1 MIPISKPF
9 ISKEEKR
16 AVLDVLS
23 SGLLSQGEKTAQFE
37 ERFAKYIGTDYA
49 VATNNGTTALFLALN
64 ALNINGEV
72 LLPSFTFIASASSVL
87 FNNAKPVFVDIDSK
101 TFNMDARDLEKK
113 ITNKTEAIMPVH
125 LYGQA
130 CDMDA
135 IREIAKKHNL
145 KIIED
150 ACQAHGAE
158 YKGKKAGSMGDSAA
172 FSFYPT
178 KNMTTG
184 EGGIVTTNDS
194 KIAETMR
201 LFRNHGQAKRYV
213 HNTLG
218 YNFRMTD
225 IQAAM
230 GIEQLKK
237 LDSFNE
243 KRISNARYYNKR
255 LRNVEIPF
263 VAENTKHV
271 YHQYT
276 LKSESRDSL
285 AERLGENNIGYG
297 IYYPIPAHMQQVMSA
312 YRTSLP
318 VTEELCKK
326 VISLP
331 IHPSLKKS
339 DLSQVVSAVNR
350 K

>member
-1 MIPISKPF
+1 MIPISKP
-9 ISKEEKR
+9 IIGKEEKR
-16 AVLDVLS
+16 AILDVLS
-23 SGLLSQGEKTAQFE
+23 SGMLAQGEKTAQFE
-37 ERFAKYIGTDYA
+37 ENFARYVGADYA

-64 ALNINGEV
+64 ALNIKGEV
-72 LLPSFTFIASASSVL
+72 LLPSFTFIASATSVL
-87 FNNAKPVFVDIDSK
+87 FNNAKPVFVDVDPQ
-101 TFNMDARDLEKK
+101 TFNIDTRDLEKK
-113 ITNKTEAIMPVH
+113 ITNKTEAIMSVH
-125 LYGQA
+125 LYGHA

-158 YKGKKAGSMGDSAA
+158 YNGKKAGALGDAAA

-184 EGGIVTTNDS
+184 EGGIVTTNDL
-194 KIAETMR
+194 KEAETMR
-201 LFRNHGQAKRYV
+201 LFRNHGQAKRYI

-225 IQAAM
+225 IQAAI

-243 KRISNARYYNKR
+243 KRISNASYYDKH
-255 LRNVEIPF
+255 LENVEIPSAAKN
-263 VAENTKHV
+263 VKHV

-285 AERLGENNIGYG
+285 KERLEKNNIGYG
-297 IYYPIPAHMQQVMSA
+297 IYYPIPAHMQEVMVA
-312 YRTSLP
+312 YKTALP
-318 VTEELCKK
+318 ITEGLCKK
-326 VISLP
+326 VISIP

-339 DLSQVVSAVNR
+339 DLKQVVSVINNN
-350 K
+350 